1 MQKEILNFLE
11 KIEEYLLKSNI
22 HIEIVEEIM
31 NFLAHKAIQNNDITK
46 TEIVEL
52 VSNKIQSMMKQHIA
66 NFDVESC
73 HKPYVMIVCG
83 INGSGKTTTI
93 GKMTNLLKECDW
105 SVMIAACDTY
115 RAAAETQLRDWV
127 SENVDDFITMEKES
141 DTPSKI
147 AIRAYR
153 KACEN
158 KKDVLIIDTS
168 GRLQNNQDLMAELF
182 KMKQKL
188 HEISN
193 TVPNDVVL
201 IIDANNGYNAME
213 QARIY
218 NELIGITGIIATKL
232 DIAKRPGTILSI
244 CSKFNIKIF
253 GVCNGENKDSIN
265 DLDPKAFADAI
276 LCDIETLM

>member
-158 KKDVLIIDTS
+158 KKAFNDNSSTDGICRQCLLTSKQTRLKLRNSTMHSHKSRNSLMRFQTVLFQ
-168 GRLQNNQDLMAELF
+168 R
-182 KMKQKL
+182 
-188 HEISN
+188 
-193 TVPNDVVL
+193 
-201 IIDANNGYNAME
+201 
-213 QARIY
+213 
-218 NELIGITGIIATKL
+218 
-232 DIAKRPGTILSI
+232 
-244 CSKFNIKIF
+244 
-253 GVCNGENKDSIN
+253 
-265 DLDPKAFADAI
+265 
-276 LCDIETLM
+276 